1 MQDLVSWP
9 GMIPWP
15 PALGVPRVKC
25 WSTQEVPLGG
35 YITGPKAEVLKKWP
49 LSPFK
54 TKKKQTKRNCLH
66 KNWPTC
72 VCIYMVPRVL
82 TGTDLYNC
90 HHNENTEEFHHQ
102 KHVLTSNSPNTAH
115 VCWSHSPA
123 FSRMSY
129 KWILTAHGL
138 SKLALFQHRRGCT
151 DGCRFTEG
159 SVPGEGCHSGSS
171 HSPDGRC

>member
-54 TKKKQTKRNCLH
+54 TKKNKQKETAYTK
-66 KNWPTC
+66 
-72 VCIYMVPRVL
+72 
-82 TGTDLYNC
+82 TDPHVYAYIWFQ
-90 HHNENTEEFHHQ
+90 EF
-102 KHVLTSNSPNTAH
+102 
-115 VCWSHSPA
+115 
-123 FSRMSY
+123 
-129 KWILTAHGL
+129 
-138 SKLALFQHRRGCT
+138 
-151 DGCRFTEG
+151 
-159 SVPGEGCHSGSS
+159 
-171 HSPDGRC
+171 

>member
-54 TKKKQTKRNCLH
+54 TNKKTNKKKLLTQKLTHMCMH
-66 KNWPTC
+66 
-72 VCIYMVPRVL
+72 IY
-82 TGTDLYNC
+82 G
-90 HHNENTEEFHHQ
+90 
-102 KHVLTSNSPNTAH
+102 
-115 VCWSHSPA
+115 
-123 FSRMSY
+123 
-129 KWILTAHGL
+129 
-138 SKLALFQHRRGCT
+138 SKSFNRY
-151 DGCRFTEG
+151 RF
-159 SVPGEGCHSGSS
+159 V
-171 HSPDGRC
+171 